1 MVRVDGQPPGTAG
14 SGKTTLLAQWQATH
28 GQGRAVAEARQLGLL
43 SGSIHLDESLR

>member
-28 GQGRAVAEARQLGLL
+28 GRRAVAEARQLGLL